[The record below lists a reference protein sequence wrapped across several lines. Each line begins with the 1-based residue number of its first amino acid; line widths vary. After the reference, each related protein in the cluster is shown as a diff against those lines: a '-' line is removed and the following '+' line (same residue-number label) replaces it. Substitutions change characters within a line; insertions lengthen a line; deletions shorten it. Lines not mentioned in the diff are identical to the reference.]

1 MAKVRK
7 KQGDPKKSSE
17 RYSKGYNDYY
27 NPESASKSSD
37 DKIIQHLNSNFGSNG
52 LGGKDPYIKGKNA
65 AFREMA
71 EKEAKKR
78 KNIVK
83 MDGKWVKVDG
93 SSGADKKMSFKK
105 TIRKIKK
112 K

>member
-7 KQGDPKKSSE
+7 NPTEPKVSKE
-17 RYSKGYNDYY
+17 RYSKGYSDYY
-27 NPESASKSSD
+27 NPESASKASD
-37 DKIIQHLNSNFGSNG
+37 DKILEHLNSDFGSNG

-83 MDGKWVKVDG
+83 NNGKWIKVDG